1 MPPLCNEVTIGVY
14 NSSTDSQASQIHF
27 LVPIPLCFVFRFIA
41 CRVSL
46 GSLRARIAWK
56 VVCGYQAGVFGRD
69 LRGNS
74 LCGGQAGV
82 FGREL
87 RGKSLS

>member
-27 LVPIPLCFVFRFIA
+27 LVPITLCFVFRFIA

-56 VVCGYQAGVFGRD
+56 VALWVSSGSLRAGI
-69 LRGNS
+69 
-74 LCGGQAGV
+74 A
-82 FGREL
+82 
-87 RGKSLS
+87 